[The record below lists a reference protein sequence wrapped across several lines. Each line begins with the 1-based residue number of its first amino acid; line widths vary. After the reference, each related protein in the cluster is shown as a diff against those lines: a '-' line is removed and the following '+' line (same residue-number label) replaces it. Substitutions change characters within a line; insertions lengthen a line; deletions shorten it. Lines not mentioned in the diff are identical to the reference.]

1 MSASVIITQTFT
13 KVNSIKFDWTASL
26 EDGTLNEIYL
36 TQTHMR
42 NIIGAY
48 ANMAITIPKSP
59 VPTNLYDIKIL
70 DENDFDIFGGTL
82 LNRSNTLIE
91 QTIPQILTDVLGP
104 RQIVSNTFRF
114 KLTNNSVLGAKG
126 SCQIYFVR

>member
-1 MSASVIITQTFT
+1 MSASVIITQTFYKINT
-13 KVNSIKFDWTASL
+13 TKFDWTAS
-26 EDGTLNEIYL
+26 EIDGSVPEILLTLPQIK
-36 TQTHMR
+36 
-42 NIIGAY
+42 NILGTY

-59 VPTNLYDIKIL
+59 VPTSLYDIEIL

-91 QTIPQILTDVLGP
+91 QAIPQILTDILGP

-114 KLTNNSVLGAKG
+114 KLTNNLILGAKG